1 MRAEARIA
9 AVELRLSELSDS
21 ERQLLMV
28 LGLTRISRGKRVL
41 FLLDEPDTDLNPAWQ
56 LDYLK
61 LIGK

>member
-1 MRAEARIA
+1 
-9 AVELRLSELSDS
+9 
-21 ERQLLMV
+21 MV